1 MQYFCSTLTMEY
13 PPESAGRRT
22 RMTKKKRRSTGAFNA
37 ITSCISTTLVLV
49 LLGLIVFFVTT
60 AHNLSRSV
68 RENFTVQVML
78 SDSLGDKQTRA
89 MQAEL
94 SREPYVRRVSY
105 TSKDDATREQAEAL
119 GTDPAEFLGTSPIPA
134 SFELHLKADY
144 ANNDSLARYL
154 PALTGRSEIIDVV
167 YPRDLMDNV
176 NHNIR
181 QISAVLLIVAVLL
194 TFVSFSLINNTMRL
208 NIYARRFTIHTMKMV
223 GARRSFIRRPFMA
236 RAFWI
241 GAISALLADGLLA
254 GGIILLLDWDP
265 GLTGLIDLVVWG
277 ATMGSVAVC
286 GILLTVICAFFS
298 VNKHLRMNTAQVF
311 VS

>member
-105 TSKDDATREQAEAL
+105 TSKDDATREQAGAL
-119 GTDPAEFLGTSPIPA
+119 GTDRCSSLSPYC
-134 SFELHLKADY
+134 S
-144 ANNDSLARYL
+144 
-154 PALTGRSEIIDVV
+154 RS
-167 YPRDLMDNV
+167 Y
-176 NHNIR
+176 
-181 QISAVLLIVAVLL
+181 
-194 TFVSFSLINNTMRL
+194 
-208 NIYARRFTIHTMKMV
+208 
-223 GARRSFIRRPFMA
+223 RSP
-236 RAFWI
+236 
-241 GAISALLADGLLA
+241 
-254 GGIILLLDWDP
+254 
-265 GLTGLIDLVVWG
+265 
-277 ATMGSVAVC
+277 
-286 GILLTVICAFFS
+286 
-298 VNKHLRMNTAQVF
+298 
-311 VS
+311 